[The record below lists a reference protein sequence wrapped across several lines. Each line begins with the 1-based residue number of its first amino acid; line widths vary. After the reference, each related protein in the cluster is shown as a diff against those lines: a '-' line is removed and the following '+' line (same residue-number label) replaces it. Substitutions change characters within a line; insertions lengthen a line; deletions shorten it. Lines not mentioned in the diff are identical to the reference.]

1 MSRFSS
7 EKNAINLNL
16 NLIRDRGMKMKM
28 TISYLEGW
36 RFSSKCRS
44 HEIISDQPIEEDGQ
58 DTGMTPVEMF
68 ISSIGCCMGVYAKMF
83 CDRHKIPMEDMNIVL
98 EWNMAKNPSRVGELQ
113 AKIVFKKNIDT
124 VLQQGIIRMVK
135 HCTVHN
141 TMNNPPEVNVS
152 ISIRELN

>member
-1 MSRFSS
+1 MEMS
-7 EKNAINLNL
+7 
-16 NLIRDRGMKMKM
+16 
-28 TISYLEGW
+28 ISYLEGW

-83 CDRHKIPMEDMNIVL
+83 CDRHKISMEGMSIYL
-98 EWNMAKNPSRVGELQ
+98 TWNVAKKPSRVGDLQ
-113 AKIVFKKNIDT
+113 VKIMFKKNIAPE
-124 VLQQGIIRMVK
+124 LQQGITRMVK

-141 TMNNPPEVNVS
+141 TLNNPPKIDVDIS
-152 ISIRELN
+152 ISGQK

>member
-1 MSRFSS
+1 MEMS
-7 EKNAINLNL
+7 
-16 NLIRDRGMKMKM
+16 
-28 TISYLEGW
+28 ISYLEGW

-83 CDRHKIPMEDMNIVL
+83 CDRHKISMEGMNIDL
-98 EWNMAKNPSRVGELQ
+98 TWNVAKKPSRVGELQ
-113 AKIVFKKNIDT
+113 AKIMFKKNIAPE
-124 VLQQGIIRMVK
+124 LQQGIIRMVK

-141 TMNNPPEVNVS
+141 TLINPPKIDVDIS
-152 ISIRELN
+152 ISGQK